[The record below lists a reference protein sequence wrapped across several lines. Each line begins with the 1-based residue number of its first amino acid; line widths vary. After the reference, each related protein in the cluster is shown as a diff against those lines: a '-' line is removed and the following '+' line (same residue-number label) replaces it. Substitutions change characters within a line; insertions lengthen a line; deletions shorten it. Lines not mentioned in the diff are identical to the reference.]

1 MCILRG
7 VARTS
12 LRGAARRARYVA
24 QQQLERVRPQRDR
37 DEIHRYWERPDAAD
51 AGNQP
56 SAYVDPDGGTAR
68 SEFLLSLAGPYL
80 SEGSRVL
87 EVGTNVGRNL
97 NQLWQAGQR
106 NLTGIEIS
114 EQAVEAMRREY
125 PEMAAGS
132 DIRIGR
138 AEEVLPALEEPFDLV
153 FTMAVLVHI
162 HFDSD
167 PIVFPNLARLAGRA
181 LITVED
187 ERHRSWRHFTRDYR
201 EVFEPLG
208 LRQVRELECGPLGIG
223 LPSDYVAR
231 VFERSPER
239 RRQLSAGAAA
249 TAPLPRPGPL
259 AEACRRERA

>member
-1 MCILRG
+1 VPRS
-7 VARTS
+7 T
-12 LRGAARRARYVA
+12 LRGAARRTRYA
-24 QQQLERVRPQRDR
+24 LQQQLERVRPQRDR
-37 DEIHRYWERPDAAD
+37 DEIHSYWERPDAAD

-56 SAYVDPDGGTAR
+56 SAYVAPEGGAAR
-68 SEFLLSLAGPYL
+68 SELLVSLAEPYL
-80 SEGSRVL
+80 TEHSRVL

-97 NQLWQAGQR
+97 NQLWQGGQR

-114 EQAVEAMRREY
+114 AQAVEAMRRQY

-132 DIRIGR
+132 DIRVGR
-138 AEEVLPALEEPFDLV
+138 AEDLLAALEEPFDLV

-167 PIVFPNLARLAGRA
+167 PVVFPDLARLAGRA

-201 EVFEPLG
+201 EVFEALG
-208 LRQVRELECGPLGIG
+208 LRQVRELECGPLAIG

-231 VFERSPER
+231 VFER
-239 RRQLSAGAAA
+239 
-249 TAPLPRPGPL
+249 
-259 AEACRRERA
+259 